1 MEITLPILVYALL
14 GGLLPALLWLW
25 FFNHEDPH
33 PEPRGMLVK
42 TFIAGMITV
51 IVAMVFQEVLLNIF
65 GGVIN
70 DQVLLAWAITEET
83 LKFSA
88 AWLVAL
94 RTKAVDEPVDAI
106 IYMVTVALG
115 FAALENSL
123 FLLAPLSEA
132 AYFNTALTGGMRF
145 VGATLLHVIA
155 SGTIG
160 ALIGAS
166 FYRRKKIRHE
176 AVAAGLAVGIL
187 LHWGFNLLIIDA
199 GQTTILRIFGLV
211 WIAVIV
217 LMLLFER
224 IKHLRK
230 RAPYPPNSL
239 NT

>member
-1 MEITLPILVYALL
+1 MTVTLPILLYALL

-25 FFNHEDPH
+25 FFAHEDPH
-33 PEPRGMLVK
+33 PEPRGLLVK
-42 TFIAGMITV
+42 TFMAGMITV
-51 IVAMVFQEVLLNIF
+51 LVAMVFQEVLLDIF
-65 GGVIN
+65 GGEIN
-70 DQVLLAWAITEET
+70 DQVLLGWAIIEET
-83 LKFSA
+83 LKFAA

-94 RTKAVDEPVDAI
+94 RTKAVDEPVDAL

-145 VGATLLHVIA
+145 IGATLLHVVA
-155 SGTIG
+155 SGAVG

-166 FYRRKKIRHE
+166 FYRRGKIRHE
-176 AVAAGLAVGIL
+176 AVGVGLAAGIL

-230 RAPYPPNSL
+230 RAPYPHNI
-239 NT
+239 